1 VSVAEIPMHEV
12 NRHRIPQAIGLFEKA
27 LLKLAHY
34 RIFSMVP
41 KIHLS

>member
-1 VSVAEIPMHEV
+1 VSVAEIAMHDV
-12 NRHRIPQAIGLFEKA
+12 HRHRIPQAISLFEKA
-27 LLKLAHY
+27 LVKLARD